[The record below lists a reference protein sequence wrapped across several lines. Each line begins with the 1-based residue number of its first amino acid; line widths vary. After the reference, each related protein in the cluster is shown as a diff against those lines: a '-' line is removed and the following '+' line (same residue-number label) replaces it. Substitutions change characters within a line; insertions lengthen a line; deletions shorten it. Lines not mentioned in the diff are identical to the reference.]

1 MDNTLHLG
9 ISKSNTQAKIGTA
22 LKLVKCLSPHFGEK
36 VQLCCHGPFGVTGS
50 PSWPPAT
57 QLGCV
62 FLSRVQL
69 FASLSSSHLGE
80 GLCKS
85 KCIICSRWFWWNL
98 THSFANSLGR
108 RKMFPSTPLDRSSPY
123 DGPQC
128 ALHNSRVCQ
137 HPELEPNF
145 FSSPKPGAIP
155 AVVLLLFRAAWA
167 LGPRLSKA
175 LEESSPVQQG
185 TFVIGGEGVMGDIV
199 RAPAARGFTSDPL
212 EGKGRQTQR
221 M

>member
-1 MDNTLHLG
+1 MSVSTFWG
-9 ISKSNTQAKIGTA
+9 E
-22 LKLVKCLSPHFGEK
+22 SPT
-36 VQLCCHGPFGVTGS
+36 V
-50 PSWPPAT
+50 
-57 QLGCV
+57 
-62 FLSRVQL
+62 LSRAFRCHWVSQL
-69 FASLSSSHLGE
+69 TPRHTAWMCFLIQGTVVCFFEFLRLGE

-85 KCIICSRWFWWNL
+85 KSIICSHWLWWNL
-98 THSFANSLGR
+98 THSFANSLG
-108 RKMFPSTPLDRSSPY
+108 PSTPLDRSSPY